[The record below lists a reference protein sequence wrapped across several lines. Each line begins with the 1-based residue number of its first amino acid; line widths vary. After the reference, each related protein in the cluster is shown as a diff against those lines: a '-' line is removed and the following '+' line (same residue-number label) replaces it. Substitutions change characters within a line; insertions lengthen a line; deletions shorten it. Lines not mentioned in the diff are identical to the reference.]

1 MRKII
6 DTHIHID
13 KYKDEEIC
21 EILTEVEALVS
32 VSMNFESSIRNF
44 SLAKIYPAIRP
55 AFGWHPEQE
64 LPSDDHL
71 SQLLSWIQKTKDE
84 SVAIG
89 EVGLPYYLRVK
100 NKLEQSYAQYI
111 EVLESF
117 IKLAVQLD
125 KPIALHAVYDDAHI
139 VCDLLEKHTVKKAHF
154 HWFKGDKKTVE
165 RLKMNRYPI
174 SVTPD
179 LLYEQEIQELV
190 QEYPL
195 DLMMVETDGPWP
207 FKGPF
212 DGLQTRPKMIHH
224 TIAEISRIK
233 RMNLEEVY
241 KQIYLNSN
249 EFYVVK

>member
-1 MRKII
+1 MRKIM
-6 DTHIHID
+6 DTHIHLD
-13 KYKDEEIC
+13 KYNDEEIS
-21 EILTEVEALVS
+21 EILSEVDALVS
-32 VSMNFESSIRNF
+32 VSMNLESCKRNY
-44 SLAKIYPAIRP
+44 SLAKIHPTIRP

-64 LPSDDHL
+64 LPSDEKL
-71 SQLLSWIQKTKDE
+71 AQLFSWIQETKDE

-89 EVGLPYYLRVK
+89 EVGLPYYLREN
-100 NKLEQSYAQYI
+100 NKLAQSYAQYI

-117 IKLAVQLD
+117 IKLAVRLD

-165 RLKMNRYPI
+165 RLKTNKYHI

-179 LLYEQEIQELV
+179 LLYEGEIRELV

-195 DLMMVETDGPWP
+195 NLMMVETDGPWP

-212 DGLQTRPKMIHH
+212 VEQQTRPRMIHH

-233 RMNLEEVY
+233 GIELDVVY

>member
-6 DTHIHID
+6 DTHIHLD
-13 KYKDEEIC
+13 KYKDKEIS
-21 EILTEVEALVS
+21 EIVSEVEAVVS
-32 VSMNFESSIRNF
+32 VSMNLDSCKRNL
-44 SLAKIYPAIRP
+44 SLAKIYPSIRP

-64 LPSDDHL
+64 IPSDD
-71 SQLLSWIQKTKDE
+71 QLAQLFSWIHAMKDE
-84 SVAIG
+84 SIAIG
-89 EVGLPYYLRVK
+89 EIGLPYYLKEK
-100 NKLEQSYAQYI
+100 NKLVQSYAQYI

-154 HWFKGDKKTVE
+154 HWFKGDKKLVE
-165 RLKMNRYPI
+165 RLKANRYPI
-174 SVTPD
+174 SITPD
-179 LLYEQEIQELV
+179 LLYEEEIQEIV
-190 QEYPL
+190 QEFPL

-212 DGLQTRPKMIHH
+212 VGKQTRPWMIHN
-224 TIAEISRIK
+224 TLEEISQIK
-233 RMNLEEVY
+233 RTELDNVY

-249 EFYVVK
+249 KFYVVK

>member
-1 MRKII
+1 MI
-6 DTHIHID
+6 DTHIHLD
-13 KYKDEEIC
+13 KYQNAEIS
-21 EILTEVEALVS
+21 EILSEVEALVS
-32 VSMNFESSIRNF
+32 VSMNLDSCKRNY
-44 SLAKIYPAIRP
+44 SLAKNYPAIRS

-64 LPSDDHL
+64 LPSDD
-71 SQLLSWIQKTKDE
+71 QLAQVLAWIQATKDE

-89 EVGLPYYLRVK
+89 EIGLPYYLRMQ
-100 NKLEQSYAQYI
+100 NKLVQSYAQYI

-125 KPIALHAVYDDAHI
+125 KPIALHAVYDDANI

-154 HWFKGDKKTVE
+154 HWFKGDKKTIE
-165 RLKMNRYPI
+165 RLKANDYFI

-179 LLYEQEIQELV
+179 LLYEGEIRTLV

-195 DLMMVETDGPWP
+195 NLMMVETDGPWP

-212 DGLQTRPKMIHH
+212 LGKETRPQMIHH
-224 TIAEISRIK
+224 TIAEISKLKGIK
-233 RMNLEEVY
+233 LDEVY
-241 KQIYLNSN
+241 LKLYLNSN